1 MSILVLL
8 HTSDSNNSFGEDVL
22 LHSASEVTV
31 SGIQTYILFRSLQNK
46 SRWHLITPENF
57 GKYNVFTVQLFE
69 KCCNKLVK
77 HKILSAS
84 CLLYLHRRGI
94 INKKQVVGGDI
105 MKKRLITVSVIIFI
119 IIVGTVAV
127 MMQKR
132 EINEVG
138 TGLSADD
145 EEYGMISHQ
154 EFYYDEEELED
165 IAEEGA
171 QEAVSSQV
179 YPATE
184 E

>member
-1 MSILVLL
+1 
-8 HTSDSNNSFGEDVL
+8 
-22 LHSASEVTV
+22 
-31 SGIQTYILFRSLQNK
+31 
-46 SRWHLITPENF
+46 
-57 GKYNVFTVQLFE
+57 
-69 KCCNKLVK
+69 
-77 HKILSAS
+77 
-84 CLLYLHRRGI
+84 
-94 INKKQVVGGDI
+94 
-105 MKKRLITVSVIIFI
+105 MKKRSITVSVIIFV
-119 IIVGTVAV
+119 IIVETVAV

-171 QEAVSSQV
+171 QEAVSSQA